1 MNLAPDTSIAVMQA
15 SQGKAADAHIAVK
28 NALSS
33 KKMERI
39 DAVAQ
44 DFEAM
49 FVSEMIKPM
58 FEGIKPNEMF
68 GGGKTEEVFKGI
80 LIQEYGKLIA
90 ETGQMGIADSVKAE
104 LIKMQS
110 NSIDVTS
117 TKPQSTQTITQE
129 VSDE

>member
-15 SQGKAADAHIAVK
+15 SQGKAADAQIAVN